1 MNFLYKV
8 ALVFVTTTILWKISK
23 IEKYSKPIQ
32 IEFSGVSSDLR
43 ASKFRGYKQVE
54 K

>member
-1 MNFLYKV
+1 MNILYKV
-8 ALVFVTTTILWKISK
+8 ALVFITTTILWKISK

-43 ASKFRGYKQVE
+43 ASKFRKWKKTE